1 MPIILTTGYDN
12 IFLSLNFQKLFSVFV
27 QQFPYQVRLYIATKT
42 GLAYIC
48 GASIISPHVLMSAV
62 HCFYGLN
69 INYVSVSAGNIHP
82 STYFIWQQIV
92 YVVNLI
98 VLSIFVINFYL
109 HGIQPLLL
117 VIRLQIRTLKQVFFI
132 KVYNT
137 VSFMK
142 RKCCFISFK

>member
-48 GASIISPHVLMSAV
+48 GALIISPHVLMSAV

-117 VIRLQIRTLKQVFFI
+117 VIRLQIRTLKQVFFYKSI
-132 KVYNT
+132 QYCFVYEEKML
-137 VSFMK
+137 FHI
-142 RKCCFISFK
+142 F